1 MKRMFPLPRPETS
14 NDLVCKTSQ
23 TKLKF
28 SANLSFLFNEVPF
41 LDRFEAARNAGF
53 AAVEYMFPYEFDAH
67 ELRARLDALGLQQV
81 LFNIPV
87 PDWESGG
94 RGLLILPDR
103 TREFRES
110 VHTAIGYARILGVKQ
125 VNYLSGLIP
134 AVGEDPLLAKTAVEN
149 LRYAAAELGAEGIRL
164 LLEPINY
171 FDMPGFYL
179 NTVGQAEELM
189 DEAGGA
195 NIFLQFDIYH
205 HQRMCGEII
214 ATFLR
219 LKGRIAHIQIA
230 DNPGRYEPG
239 TGEINYSNV
248 FRALKNAGYDGWIGC
263 EYRPKTT
270 TLEGLGWM
278 RTEIESAV

>member
-14 NDLVCKTSQ
+14 TDLVCKTSQ
-23 TKLKF
+23 IKLKF

-41 LDRFEAARNAGF
+41 LDRFEAARSAGF

-67 ELRARLDALGLQQV
+67 ELKARLDDLGLQQV
-81 LFNIPV
+81 LFNMPV
-87 PDWESGG
+87 PDWDSGG
-94 RGLLILPDR
+94 RGMLILPNR
-103 TREFRES
+103 VAEFRQS
-110 VHTAIGYARILGVKQ
+110 VRTAIEYARVLGVQQ
-125 VNYLSGLIP
+125 VNCLSGLIP
-134 AVGEDPLLAKTAVEN
+134 EIGADAILASTAVEN
-149 LRYAAAELGAEGIRL
+149 LRYAASELGAEGIRL

-179 NTVGQAEELM
+179 NTAGHVEELM

-195 NIFLQFDIYH
+195 NIFIQFDIYH
-205 HQRMCGEII
+205 QQRMCGEII
-214 ATFLR
+214 ATYMR
-219 LKGRIAHIQIA
+219 LKDRIAHIQIA
-230 DNPGRYEPG
+230 DNPGRHEPG